1 MLRIAT
7 RRSALARAQS
17 HQTGQLLA
25 ARAGTEFTLVAM
37 ATTGDL
43 QSDRAIGEFDVKGLF
58 VDTIRAA
65 LRAGD
70 VDLAIHSYKDL
81 PSDPVAGLVIGAVP
95 EREDPRDLLVTRDG
109 RGLAALAATATVGT
123 SSERR
128 RVQLLRARPSLQV
141 LAVRGNLDTRL
152 RKVADGEYDAV
163 VVAFAGLRRLYV
175 PEADGGVGALGLPL
189 KAVPLEAGEV
199 LSAPAQGALAVEC
212 RQQDEVALAAC
223 AQIDHDATH
232 RTVRAERAFLRRL
245 GGGCLAPV
253 GALATLSPAQGGQR
267 LELLGMLG
275 DPGRRRVLRMSDTG
289 PEDQPEALGAS
300 LADQMV
306 AAGGAELLDAITAAR
321 ASAPETHP

>member
-17 HQTGQLLA
+17 YQTGRLLA
-25 ARAGTEFTLVAM
+25 ARAGTEFTLVPM
-37 ATTGDL
+37 STTGDL
-43 QSDRAIGEFDVKGLF
+43 EPDRAIGAFDAKGLF

-65 LRAGD
+65 LLAGD

-81 PSDPVAGLVIGAVP
+81 PSDPVAGLTVAAVP

-109 RGLAALAATATVGT
+109 ASLATLAGTATVGT

-175 PEADGGVGALGLPL
+175 PEADGGVGALGLAC
-189 KAVPLEAGEV
+189 KAVPLESGEV
-199 LSAPAQGALAVEC
+199 LPAPAQGALAVEC
-212 RQQDEVALAAC
+212 RADDAVALAAC
-223 AQIDHDATH
+223 RQIDHEAT
-232 RTVRAERAFLRRL
+232 RRAVRAERAFLARL

-253 GALATLSPAQGGQR
+253 GALATLTAGGR
-267 LELLGMLG
+267 ELGLLGMLG
-275 DPGRRRVLRMSDTG
+275 DPARRRVLRMSDTG
-289 PEDQPEALGAS
+289 PADQAEQLGSS

-306 AAGGAELLDAITAAR
+306 AAGGAALLDSIAATR